1 MKKYFR
7 FFLVYLFS
15 LLMLFSLVSCSN
27 EENNHQDLSDEDI
40 INLVIDNFMPLT
52 KVPRPSHFEE
62 MISQYLMDWAS
73 FNGLEPKRD
82 RFNNVMFDVPATKG
96 MEDKPLGILQ
106 GHMDMVVAVADDKV
120 FDPLHDEITP
130 IRDDEKGTLTADGT
144 SLGADDGIGLAI
156 IKSVVQGKMAHGPL
170 RMIITVDEEDGM
182 VGASNMDEAWLDG
195 ASFLINIDN
204 EMSEQVLVSTASG
217 NNLSINEKVDF
228 VESTLNTPISI
239 EISNLKG
246 GHSGVD
252 IDKGRLNGIR
262 AVVGFLAVL
271 DENYIQYE
279 LASFAGGTAG
289 NAIPTRAKATI
300 VINDI
305 NRQSVNMLFNQYK
318 ESLNNEYAGKE
329 DIIFE
334 LNDSIPINKVVAES
348 VKVGFVNFINNV
360 QDGVRN
366 VSEDIQGLIE
376 SSSNLGI
383 ARLNP
388 LTETVEI
395 ITFMRSSKVAIE
407 AMMLRNQMALGEES
421 GFTPEYTHTADA
433 WEYDPDSKLLAI
445 AKEVYKK
452 QNGNEVVVAA
462 LHAGVECGCF
472 KKKRST
478 IDMISIGPDISN
490 PHTINEVLYLNSI
503 PRTWRL
509 LEGLLANYNAQ

>member
-1 MKKYFR
+1 MKKHFK
-7 FFLVYLFS
+7 FFLVG
-15 LLMLFSLVSCSN
+15 LLSMLTFLPLGSCGN
-27 EENNHQDLSDEDI
+27 KNNKNQELSDKDI
-40 INLVIDNFMPLT
+40 IDLVIDNFMPLT
-52 KVPRPSHFEE
+52 KVPRPSHHEE
-62 MISQYLMDWAS
+62 MISQYLVDWATY
-73 FNGLEPKRD
+73 NGLEPMRD
-82 RFNNVMFDVPATKG
+82 KFNNVMFDVPATSG
-96 MEDKPLGILQ
+96 MENKPFGVLQ

-120 FDPLHDEITP
+120 FDPLHDSITP
-130 IRDDEKGTLTADGT
+130 VRDDDKGTLTASGT

-156 IKSVVQGKMAHGPL
+156 IKSVVQGKMSHGPL

-182 VGASNMDEAWLDG
+182 VGASNMDETWLDG
-195 ASFLINIDN
+195 AKFLINIDN

-217 NNLSINEKVDF
+217 NNLSINEKVGF
-228 VESTLNTPISI
+228 VEPTLNTPISL

-262 AVVGFLAVL
+262 AVVGFLAIL

-279 LASFAGGTAG
+279 LASFDGGTAG
-289 NAIPTRAKATI
+289 NAIPTRAKTTI

-305 NRQSVNMLFNQYK
+305 DKPGVNMLFNEYK
-318 ESLNNEYAGKE
+318 ESLINEYAGKE
-329 DIIFE
+329 DIVFE
-334 LNDSIPINKVVAES
+334 LNDSIPVNKVAIES
-348 VKVGFVNFINNV
+348 VKAGFVNFTNNV

-388 LTETVEI
+388 LTENVEI
-395 ITFMRSSKVAIE
+395 IAFMRSSKIAIE
-407 AMMLRNQMALGEES
+407 TMMLRNQMALGEES

-452 QNGNEVVVAA
+452 QNGTDVVVAA

-472 KKKRST
+472 KKRKPT

-503 PRTWRL
+503 PRTWHL
-509 LEGLLANYNAQ
+509 LEGLLANYDA

>member
-182 VGASNMDEAWLDG
+182 VGASNMDDAWLDG
-195 ASFLINIDN
+195 AAFLINIDN

-217 NNLSINEKVDF
+217 NNLSIDEKVEF
-228 VESTLNTPISI
+228 VESTLNTPISL

-262 AVVGFLAVL
+262 AVVGFLAML

-279 LASFAGGTAG
+279 IASFDGGTAG
-289 NAIPTRAKATI
+289 NAIPTRAKCTI
-300 VINDI
+300 VINNTDT
-305 NRQSVNMLFNQYK
+305 QSVDILFNQYK
-318 ESLNNEYAGKE
+318 QNLIMEYEGKE
-329 DIIFE
+329 EIIFE
-334 LNDSIPINKVVAES
+334 LKDSIPVNKVVEES
-348 VKVGFVNFINNV
+348 VKNGFVNFITNV
-360 QDGVRN
+360 EDGVRN
-366 VSEDIQGLIE
+366 VSEDIQGLVE

-383 ARLNP
+383 AKINP
-388 LTETVEI
+388 LSESVEI
-395 ITFMRSSKVAIE
+395 VTFMRSSKVAIE
-407 AMMLRNQMALGEES
+407 TIMLRNQMALGYES
-421 GFTPEYTHTADA
+421 GFTPTDTHTADA
-433 WEYDPDSKLLAI
+433 WEYDPDSRLLAI

-452 QNGNEVVVAA
+452 QNGNEVIVAA

-472 KKKRST
+472 KKRRPT

-503 PRTWRL
+503 PRTWHL
-509 LEGLLANYNAQ
+509 LEGLLANYEA